1 MRPSLAAGLFWT
13 SVACCAIAQLYILR
27 SIGGSRHLA
36 ETTPGVPRERR
47 SVAVLWAMLPAVA
60 LAVLLFFTWRAVRA
74 PRAETMPAQLSR
86 DAR

>member
-13 SVACCAIAQLYILR
+13 SVACCAIAQFLILR

-47 SVAVLWAMLPAVA
+47 GMAVLWAVLPALA
-60 LAVLLFFTWRAVRA
+60 LTVLLFFTWRAVRA
-74 PRAETMPAQLSR
+74 ARAETMPAQQQR